1 MGNKKILTKTVSFI
15 LALVMIVSMVPELAM
30 STKAAGNAVTLYF
43 KLPDGTTVSDWGV
56 NAWAADGTLTVEAND
71 EETMRPTS

>member
-43 KLPDGTTVSDWGV
+43 EPPDGTTVSDWGV
-56 NAWAADGTLTVEAND
+56 NAWADRRNSYSRSE
-71 EETMRPTS
+71 